1 MLWASC
7 FLSSFLRKPTLM
19 IYNTSCYLKVYH
31 RMGFFSM
38 IYAVFMRFSCCFP
51 ASKITFS
58 RMDFNGFPFSLKCSL
73 IIILLFP
80 MTKYWSWE
88 VAFCSIKSSLFRG
101 IPKWV
106 TVCLRISFVAESHS
120 YRKHNLSISYSLPLI
135 PTMPIMRSS
144 TLGA

>member
-1 MLWASC
+1 
-7 FLSSFLRKPTLM
+7 
-19 IYNTSCYLKVYH
+19 
-31 RMGFFSM
+31 MGFFSM

-106 TVCLRISFVAESHS
+106 TVCLRVSLVGESLLYSFNQTAFCPIHPDSKILVCILAFLVRQKVTAHS
-120 YRKHNLSISYSLPLI
+120 
-135 PTMPIMRSS
+135 
-144 TLGA
+144 AA